1 MLHHVFSNTQHFTW
15 RVAMYAHFAYAW
27 WHTDHC
33 SDHSGLHLHL
43 SLQNALLDNTEMP
56 EVAITFSKDSRFLT
70 LLYTTGAGQKSKKK
84 GAGTKMLDDLK
95 KKGKPVT
102 PKLEEM
108 ALWLDSLDTSTL
120 DDGQVSQNTIVC
132 KVFCDACQHCH
143 QFSQS

>member
-1 MLHHVFSNTQHFTW
+1 MQCVD
-15 RVAMYAHFAYAW
+15 FAFYMQ
-27 WHTDHC
+27 C
-33 SDHSGLHLHL
+33 SSGSAVVCICNQAKRSACH
-43 SLQNALLDNTEMP
+43 QGNA
-56 EVAITFSKDSRFLT
+56 EVTMTFWKDYRCWT
-70 LLYTTGAGQKSKKK
+70 LFCATGAGQKSKKK